1 MEEKDFNYC
10 RAAAA
15 DAAATVVGNFIATT
29 GPAEAAATTIQLAKQ
44 LK

>member
-10 RAAAA
+10 RAAA